1 MWAPPCG
8 RANAQLAP
16 SGADLENVAALLDPG
31 HVEQP
36 VDLAALGC
44 GQLGPGGSW
53 LGQQVGEHCARIRHG
68 LVEKRGEQVVRQVIV
83 HGYIAPGL
91 ISAVV
96 WPTRSKGRRDRPQ
109 PVQRAR
115 YQLVHRPCQ
124 HGQHPREL
132 LRRPF
137 AGHVGLAEAD
147 QAVAPDPACKCVRPM
162 DEQAGCARIGGTC
175 CRSVGVDQSQRQVSG
190 RAPKQPVGD
199 CRRCRG

>member
-1 MWAPPCG
+1 MWAPVRPRECTARPIRCRSRERGCPAGPRPRRAAGRSCG
-8 RANAQLAP
+8 V
-16 SGADLENVAALLDPG
+16 S
-31 HVEQP
+31 
-36 VDLAALGC
+36 C

-175 CRSVGVDQSQRQVSG
+175 CRSVGVDHRSG
-190 RAPKQPVGD
+190 K
-199 CRRCRG
+199 